1 MRALLLVTIAGL
13 SGALTITTPAAAAT
27 TKDFGVN
34 LRGSSKGQLATTAT
48 RQSMFNAKS
57 AGVNTVTLVYPHC
70 QANAG
75 SSVMYDCPT
84 TPSDQTLRTAIRN
97 ARGLGLKVA
106 VTVHQQATSGTW
118 SGYFCP
124 TDRTAWFVNY
134 RAMLVRLGSLLQ
146 SEHVQEFIIGGEM
159 PCLTMDSRSAG
170 STSRWRE
177 LIRATRSVYTAQ
189 LSYSAQRESSYAPLS
204 ELDHIAFW
212 DALTFIGSS
221 AYYPLSDAGSVTK
234 LRQQWDHIEATSYA
248 PLVARWHRK
257 VLITEVGYRS
267 ITGAS
272 VAPYDYRMTGPLDLG
287 EQARAY
293 TALLGMVHDS
303 SIIAG
308 VHLWEWSAD
317 PNAGGPQDKTYT
329 PQRKPAQAVMKRL
342 MVQA

>member
-1 MRALLLVTIAGL
+1 MRALLLVTVAALAGSL
-13 SGALTITTPAAAAT
+13 AVVTPAGAAT

-34 LRGSSKGQLATTAT
+34 LRGSFQGQLGTAST
-48 RQSMFNAKS
+48 RQSMLNAKA
-57 AGVNTVTLVYPHC
+57 AGVNTVTLVYPNC
-70 QANAG
+70 QADAG
-75 SSVMYDCPT
+75 SSAMYGCPT
-84 TPSDQTLRTAIRN
+84 TPSDRTLRTAIRN
-97 ARGLGLKVA
+97 ARGIGLKVA

-124 TDRTAWFVNY
+124 RNRTAWFASY
-134 RAMLVRLGSLLQ
+134 RAKLVSLGSLLQ
-146 SEHVQEFIIGGEM
+146 SEHVQEFVIGGEM

-170 STSRWRE
+170 STSRWRA
-177 LIRATRSVYTAQ
+177 IIQATRSVYTGQ
-189 LSYSAQRESSYAPLS
+189 LSYSAQRDSSYAPLS

-234 LRQQWDHIEATSYA
+234 LRQQWNHIEATSYA

-272 VAPYDYRMTGPLDLG
+272 AAPYDYRKTGPLDLG

-308 VHLWEWSAD
+308 VHLWEWSAN

-342 MVQA
+342 MVQS